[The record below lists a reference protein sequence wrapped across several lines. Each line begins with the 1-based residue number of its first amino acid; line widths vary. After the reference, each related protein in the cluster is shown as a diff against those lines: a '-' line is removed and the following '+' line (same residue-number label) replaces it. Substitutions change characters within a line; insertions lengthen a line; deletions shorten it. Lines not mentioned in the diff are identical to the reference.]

1 MLYLGRTLNQH
12 ICPYNIH
19 MIASQ
24 LHFVFL
30 SRMSSVYPVYD
41 FVSHQ
46 AIDPGIITFYCI
58 KDTTWVVP
66 NSDAVYSLQ
75 KGQSQKKYIYEFFF
89 FLGVSPDIICLNLLS
104 VRLSLTTF
112 NCN

>member
-1 MLYLGRTLNQH
+1 MHINISNQFVTPMLYLGSTLNQH

-24 LHFVFL
+24 LHFIFL
-30 SRMSSVYPVYD
+30 LRMSSVYPVYD
-41 FVSHQ
+41 SVSHQ

-66 NSDAVYSLQ
+66 KSDAVYSLQ
-75 KGQSQKKYIYEFFF
+75 KGQKARRNISKNFSF
-89 FLGVSPDIICLNLLS
+89 FLVFPQ
-104 VRLSLTTF
+104 TYF
-112 NCN
+112 A